1 MLAPDNDAS
10 TGSLETP
17 DAPRS
22 LCTKSKKLCTTKPNW
37 FYALMVSCMKQ
48 SFSMQR
54 PTNCQGS
61 VPFPTYALCPSDTLR
76 ERARYAN
83 ALFTLQAS
91 SFVSSGQWLADIII
105 VAQID
110 YDYGK
115 RQSISSSA
123 NPARMGQARKNSES
137 SRNLFSRSA
146 SRLYQTTTDLRDWR
160 LFRYLLLDRPTV
172 NLSWRYPHRRPPE
185 QSRHCSRSV
194 AAGITEYRYSAG
206 LTARKLTFDSVPST

>member
-1 MLAPDNDAS
+1 MGFSKSPRRNFLLHWSHLGLQYERMLAPDNDAS

-61 VPFPTYALCPSDTLR
+61 VPFPTF
-76 ERARYAN
+76 

-185 QSRHCSRSV
+185 QSRH
-194 AAGITEYRYSAG
+194 
-206 LTARKLTFDSVPST
+206 

>member
-1 MLAPDNDAS
+1 MRGRWRFIYCDILPALIRSTEYSVGFSKSPRRNFLLHWSHLGLQYERMLAPDNDAS

-61 VPFPTYALCPSDTLR
+61 VPFPTF
-76 ERARYAN
+76 

-91 SFVSSGQWLADIII
+91 SFVSSGQWERW
-105 VAQID
+105 
-110 YDYGK
+110 YHNC
-115 RQSISSSA
+115 ST
-123 NPARMGQARKNSES
+123 N
-137 SRNLFSRSA
+137 
-146 SRLYQTTTDLRDWR
+146 RLR
-160 LFRYLLLDRPTV
+160 LWQETKYF
-172 NLSWRYPHRRPPE
+172 E
-185 QSRHCSRSV
+185 F
-194 AAGITEYRYSAG
+194 G
-206 LTARKLTFDSVPST
+206 